1 MIKDG
6 SPTETTQKKCYAKP
20 SVSEVKLRPE
30 EAVLG
35 NCKISGSGGPIST
48 SCDSP
53 TACSALTS

>member
-6 SPTETTQKKCYAKP
+6 STTETTRKKSYAKP
-20 SVSEVKLRPE
+20 AIFEVKLRPE

-35 NCKISGSGGPIST
+35 NCKISGSAGPVQG

-53 TACSALTS
+53 TACSAQGS